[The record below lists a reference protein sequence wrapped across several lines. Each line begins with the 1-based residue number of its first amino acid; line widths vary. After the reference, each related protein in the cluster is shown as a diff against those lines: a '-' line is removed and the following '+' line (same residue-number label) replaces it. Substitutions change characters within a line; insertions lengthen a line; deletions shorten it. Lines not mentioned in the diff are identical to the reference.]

1 MATSP
6 TTPASPASRIGELIQ
21 QRRVGWALE
30 TVVEWVIRLAAFSS
44 VLLLFGILVLLGT
57 EGLKLFTEKGYSVWR
72 FFTYGNVETT
82 NTTDPEAFKFGIKA
96 PLIATLW
103 VTGIAIAI
111 AVPLGLATAIF
122 ISEVAPPKIRLVV
135 KSMAELLAGVP
146 TVIFGFVGLAI
157 VVPWMAEHLYSKP
170 IFTSVFG
177 DGAAGGLS
185 GFTAGFIVAFV
196 TVPLIV
202 SIADDALQAVPRDF
216 KENAYALGCNKLQA
230 VWFVM
235 VPAAISGITAGVML
249 GVARAIG
256 ETMAVL
262 ILGGGNSSVPY
273 HPNDS
278 MRTMTATIATGFGNA
293 SDQSLVKPALF
304 MTGAVLFV
312 ITLLSTMV
320 ADVVLERQRKKF
332 AR

>member
-6 TTPASPASRIGELIQ
+6 AVQPSPSPRIGDLIQ
-21 QRRVGWALE
+21 ERRVGWKIE
-30 TVVEWVIRLAAFSS
+30 TAVEWLIRLAALSS
-44 VLLLFGILVLLGT
+44 IVLLFGILVLLGT
-57 EGLKLFTEKGYSVWR
+57 EGLKLFTDKGYSVWR
-72 FFTYGNVETT
+72 FISYGNAETS
-82 NTTDPEAFKFGIKA
+82 NTTDPGAFKFGIKA
-96 PLIATLW
+96 PLIATFW
-103 VTGIAIAI
+103 ITGIAIAI

-122 ISEVAPPKIRLVV
+122 ISEVASPKTRLII
-135 KSMAELLAGVP
+135 KSTAEVLAGVP
-146 TVIFGFVGLAI
+146 TVIFGFVGLAL
-157 VVPWMAEHLYSKP
+157 VVPWLAEHLYTKSF
-170 IFTSVFG
+170 FTTIFG

-185 GFTAGFIVAFV
+185 GFTAGLVVSFV

-230 VWFVM
+230 VWFVI

-262 ILGGGNSSVPY
+262 ILAGGNSSVP
-273 HPNDS
+273 HMPNDS

-293 SDQSLVKPALF
+293 SDQSLVKPALY

-312 ITLLSTMV
+312 ITLLSTMI

>member
-6 TTPASPASRIGELIQ
+6 TAPATSSPRIGELIQ

-30 TVVEWVIRLAAFSS
+30 TVVEWVIRLAALSS
-44 VLLLFGILVLLGT
+44 IILLFGILVLLGT
-57 EGLKLFTEKGYSVWR
+57 EGLKLFTDKDYGVWR
-72 FFTYGNVETT
+72 FLTYGNAETT
-82 NTTDPEAFKFGIKA
+82 NTTDPAAFKFGIKA
-96 PLIATLW
+96 PLIATFW

-122 ISEVAPPKIRLVV
+122 ISEVAPPKIRLII
-135 KSMAELLAGVP
+135 KSTAELLAGVP

-157 VVPWMAEHLYSKP
+157 VVPWLAEHLYTKSF
-170 IFTSVFG
+170 FTSIFG

-185 GFTAGFIVAFV
+185 GCTAGFIVAFI

-230 VWFVM
+230 VWFVI

-262 ILGGGNSSVPY
+262 ILAGGNSSVP
-273 HPNDS
+273 
-278 MRTMTATIATGFGNA
+278 
-293 SDQSLVKPALF
+293 VPA
-304 MTGAVLFV
+304 
-312 ITLLSTMV
+312 
-320 ADVVLERQRKKF
+320 K
-332 AR
+332 